1 MSETEKLRLLGAL
14 RHATGRATME
24 TMSLDDWQE
33 ALRLTTGLQ
42 KLVQRRVEEARD
54 AKYQAWRRSIRNDS
68 Q

>member
-1 MSETEKLRLLGAL
+1 MSETERMRLIGAL

-24 TMSLDDWQE
+24 TMSLDDWQD
-33 ALRLTTGLQ
+33 ALRLATNLQ
-42 KLVQRRVEEARD
+42 RLVQRRVEEARD

>member
-1 MSETEKLRLLGAL
+1 MQDVEKLKLLGAL

-33 ALRLTTGLQ
+33 ALRLATGLQ
-42 KLVQRRVEEARD
+42 RLVQRRVEEARD
-54 AKYQAWRRSIRNDS
+54 AKYQAWRRRPRHE